1 MASIPDSIPLGDLIA
16 QLEYF
21 AAMGV
26 THLDIPD
33 SRSTAPMG
41 GSEEAQPGKPVLT
54 SSSED
59 EPELHLAPTLF
70 PDSPSS
76 RTAEPPLPPP
86 ARPQPEDDEKSGP
99 AAAAAQLP
107 KQRIELEEVRDIL
120 GDCRRCQLHKTRT
133 QIVFGVGDVNADL
146 MFVGEAPGED
156 EDALGLPFV
165 GRAGAL
171 LSKIILA
178 IGLSR
183 DQVYVANILKCR
195 PPHNRDPEAEEVLQ
209 CSPFL
214 RKQIEA
220 VRPLVLVGLGRYASL
235 ELLQTTTPITRLRG
249 NWGEFHGVPL
259 MPTFHP
265 SYLLRNPSA
274 KRHVWED
281 MKAVRDKLKELGSRY
296 CRREGD

>member
-1 MASIPDSIPLGDLIA
+1 MASTSNSIPLGHLIT
-16 QLEYF
+16 QLEFF

-26 THLDIPD
+26 THLHIPETP
-33 SRSTAPMG
+33 SEAPLEQ
-41 GSEEAQPGKPVLT
+41 SKEAQAEQPALH
-54 SSSED
+54 SSSQG
-59 EPELHLAPTLF
+59 EPEQPPAPSLF
-70 PDSPSS
+70 PDSPSADAAPS
-76 RTAEPPLPPP
+76 SFPPP
-86 ARPQPEDDEKSGP
+86 RPEAKEEEEPSP
-99 AAAAAQLP
+99 AAMAASELP
-107 KQRIELEEVRDIL
+107 EERIELEEVRNIL
-120 GDCRRCQLHKTRT
+120 GDCRRCPLHQART

-178 IGLSR
+178 MGLSR
-183 DQVYVANILKCR
+183 DRVYVANILKCR
-195 PPHNRDPEAEEVLQ
+195 PPRNRDPEAQEVLH

-220 VRPLVLVGLGRYASL
+220 VRPLVLVALGRYASL

-274 KRHVWED
+274 KRDVWED

-296 CRREGD
+296 YPPES

>member
-1 MASIPDSIPLGDLIA
+1 MASTSNSIPLDSLIG
-16 QLEYF
+16 QLEFF

-26 THLDIPD
+26 THLHIPETP
-33 SRSTAPMG
+33 SKPP
-41 GSEEAQPGKPVLT
+41 SEQSKEVQAEQPAQH
-54 SSSED
+54 SSAED
-59 EPELHLAPTLF
+59 EPEQPPASSLIPNSASADSAQPSLAP
-70 PDSPSS
+70 PRPEPKKEEEPS
-76 RTAEPPLPPP
+76 
-86 ARPQPEDDEKSGP
+86 P
-99 AAAAAQLP
+99 AAMVASELP
-107 KQRIELEEVRDIL
+107 QERIELEEVRNIL
-120 GDCRRCQLHKTRT
+120 GDCRRCPLHETRS

-178 IGLSR
+178 MGLSR
-183 DQVYVANILKCR
+183 DRVYVANILKCR
-195 PPHNRDPEAEEVLQ
+195 PPQNRDPEAQEVLH

-220 VRPLVLVGLGRYASL
+220 VGPLVLVALGRYASL

-265 SYLLRNPSA
+265 SYLLRSPSA

-296 CRREGD
+296 YPPES